1 MEKQLK
7 NKRQILLIISSICAL
22 VFIRLFEDQL
32 FYDPFL
38 QFFKQDYKNKTLP
51 DFEGVKLF
59 FGILCRYSLNTI
71 FSIAILYLLFKQIE
85 LVQFATKLYVVFFMG
100 LLFAFF
106 GLLYF
111 SKQPDFLILFYIR
124 RFLIQPLLLIF
135 FIPAFYYQ
143 QLSK

>member
-1 MEKQLK
+1 MEKLLK
-7 NKRQILLIISSICAL
+7 NKRQILLIISSISAL

-51 DFEGVKLF
+51 NFEGVKLF
-59 FGILCRYSLNTI
+59 LGILLRYSLNTI
-71 FSIAILYLLFKQIE
+71 FSLAILYLLFKQKE
-85 LVQFATKLYVVFFMG
+85 LVRFAMILYVVFFIG

-111 SKQPDFLILFYIR
+111 SKQPDYLILFYIR
-124 RFLIQPLLLIF
+124 RFIIQPLFLVL

-143 QLSK
+143 KLSK